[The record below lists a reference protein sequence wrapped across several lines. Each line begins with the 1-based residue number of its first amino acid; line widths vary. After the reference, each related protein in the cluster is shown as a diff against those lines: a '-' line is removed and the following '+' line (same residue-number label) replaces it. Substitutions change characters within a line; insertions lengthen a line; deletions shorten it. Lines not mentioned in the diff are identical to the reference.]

1 MTMRTY
7 YMLACPCGAT
17 GAIKLSE
24 NDAPFS
30 PNYESYS
37 VEGFAGGHYS
47 VEPSAKSWTEVFE
60 HLNPRCES
68 CGTQL
73 TAEHLED

>member
-7 YMLACPCGAT
+7 YTLACPCGAT

-30 PNYESYS
+30 ASYESYS
-37 VEGFAGGHYS
+37 VEGFAGGH
-47 VEPSAKSWTEVFE
+47 
-60 HLNPRCES
+60 
-68 CGTQL
+68 
-73 TAEHLED
+73 